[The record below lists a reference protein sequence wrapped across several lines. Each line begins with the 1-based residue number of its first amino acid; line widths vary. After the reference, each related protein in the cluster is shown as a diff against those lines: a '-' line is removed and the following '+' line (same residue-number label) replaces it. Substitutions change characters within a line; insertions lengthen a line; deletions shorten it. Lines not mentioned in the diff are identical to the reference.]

1 MPTAATASVPRRPTQ
16 NRSTSTYNV
25 WKIMLTSMKLVVL
38 SRWPVSDPVVRS
50 CMVAGIICGQFCAYT
65 GPVIRDVGM
74 VLGWLTPRER
84 WPWLALVPLVSIGA
98 LIEAGGALATFGLLR
113 LVVDPDQVRTAP
125 VVSQVWR
132 AWPVDDPRAV
142 VATLALGV
150 GVFYLARA
158 LFLSWIEWV
167 RHGVI
172 FNSSSAAAERL
183 LARYLAADYLFH
195 VRRRSASL
203 IQPMT
208 RASDIAFELVAG
220 SAVNIL
226 AEAVTIAALALVL
239 LSAAPPIT
247 MAAVTIVLAVL
258 VGPIVLMRRS
268 WERVGEAERTLQ
280 QQQLHVLQQSLG
292 AIKDV
297 KVSGRQPFFE
307 EQFRRV
313 KRDLSRVKQ
322 RRSWAASAA
331 RHGVETTLVLSMLLV
346 VFLVMRESASGSD
359 TVSILALFAYTGFRV
374 IPSANRIMLNVGYL
388 REAHPWVAEMDADMR
403 TLRAPTQRPFSP
415 EPPLLV
421 EALACEEVSFRYDVD
436 APFALDRVSLT
447 IRRGQSVGIVGVTGA
462 GKSTLVDILLGLVAP
477 TSGRVVIDGEPL
489 EGRERAWHR
498 QIGYVSQDVYL
509 LDDSLRRNIAF
520 GIPDGAIDESRLAA
534 AVALARLDE
543 VVAALPQ
550 KLETVIGENGVRL
563 SGGQRQRIAIARALY
578 HEPAVLFFDEATA
591 ALDNQTEREVTEAI
605 AAVHGTRTVIAIA
618 HRLSTVKGCDQLIY
632 LKDGRVAGVG
642 TYQELLGDPGFRQ
655 LT

>member
-1 MPTAATASVPRRPTQ
+1 M
-16 NRSTSTYNV
+16 
-25 WKIMLTSMKLVVL
+25 
-38 SRWPVSDPVVRS
+38 
-50 CMVAGIICGQFCAYT
+50 
-65 GPVIRDVGM
+65 IRDVYT
-74 VLGWLTPRER
+74 VLRWLAPRER
-84 WPWLALVPLVSIGA
+84 WPWLGLVPLVSISA

-113 LVVDPDQVRTAP
+113 LVVEPEQVRTAP
-125 VVSQVWR
+125 VVSQLWR
-132 AWPVDDPRAV
+132 AWPTDDPRAV

-158 LFLSWIEWV
+158 LFLSWVEWV

-172 FNSSSAAAERL
+172 FTSSSAAAERL

-195 VRRRSASL
+195 VKRRSASL

-208 RASDIAFELVAG
+208 RASDVAFELVAG

-226 AEAVTIAALALVL
+226 AEGVTIAALALVL
-239 LSAAPPIT
+239 YSAAPPIT
-247 MAAVTIVLAVL
+247 LVAVAIVLAVVL
-258 VGPIVLMRRS
+258 GPIVLTRRS
-268 WERVGEAERTLQ
+268 WERIGDSERVLL

-307 EQFRRV
+307 EQFRHV
-313 KRDLSRVKQ
+313 KRELSRVKQ

-346 VFLVMRESASGSD
+346 VFLVMRESASGSN
-359 TVSILALFAYTGFRV
+359 TVSVLALFAYTGFRV

-388 REAHPWVAEMDADMR
+388 REAHPWVATMDDDMR
-403 TLRAPTQRPFSP
+403 RLRVPVPPPFSP
-415 EPPLLV
+415 APPLLLQ
-421 EALACEEVSFRYDVD
+421 AITCEELSFRYEDD
-436 APFALDRVSLT
+436 GPLALDRVSVT
-447 IRRGQSVGIVGVTGA
+447 IRRGQSVGIVGATGA
-462 GKSTLVDILLGLVAP
+462 GKSTLVDVLLGLLTP
-477 TSGRVVIDGEPL
+477 TAGRVVIDGLPL
-489 EGRERAWHR
+489 AGRERDWQR

-520 GIPDGAIDESRLAA
+520 GIPDGAIDEERLAA
-534 AVALARLDE
+534 AIALARLDE
-543 VVAALPQ
+543 VVAALPR
-550 KLETVIGENGVRL
+550 KLETVIGEDGVRL
-563 SGGQRQRIAIARALY
+563 SGGQRQRVAIARALY
-578 HEPAVLFFDEATA
+578 HDPPVLFFDEATA

-618 HRLSTVKGCDQLIY
+618 HRLSTVKACDQLIY
-632 LKDGRVAGVG
+632 LKDGHVAAVG
-642 TYQELLGDPGFRQ
+642 TYQELLNDPGFRL